1 MDSMV
6 EEIKLGMIGFS
17 EGNGHPFSFASIVN
31 GFDDEGMKNSGWDII
46 YNYLKERD
54 NSEFGFDQ
62 VRITHVWTQKKSIT
76 NKLAKAAKIENIVL
90 KLEDMIS
97 QVDGVIIA
105 RDDYQNHFKIASK
118 FLEEGKY
125 VFVDKPLSLNIHD
138 LKYFSQYIKNGK
150 LMSCSGMRYA
160 RELDYIRANIND
172 FGKIKLIRGTIVNDL
187 EKYGIHLLDG
197 IFGIIDFQVKSVLY
211 IHSNHDSLLLKNQ
224 DKSLICIDAL
234 GKTQKTFQFDFW
246 SDEKRFHAEVFDNF
260 SMFRRTIYYFIRMIR
275 TGKPAIDLNHIVNMM
290 KILIAANISK
300 KEKREVKLN
309 ELDI

>member
-1 MDSMV
+1 VVD
-6 EEIKLGMIGFS
+6 EIKLGMIGIS

-31 GFDDEGMKNSGWDII
+31 GFHDEEMKNSGWDII

-76 NKLAKAAKIENIVL
+76 NQLAKAARIENIAY
-90 KLEDMIS
+90 KLEDMI
-97 QVDGVIIA
+97 QKVDGVIIA

-118 FLEEGKY
+118 FLEKGKY

-138 LKYFSQYIKNGK
+138 LKYFNQYIKNGK

-160 RELDYIRANIND
+160 KELDYIRANIND

-187 EKYGIHLLDG
+187 ERYGIHLLDG

-211 IHSNHDSLLLKNQ
+211 IHSNHDSLILKNQ
-224 DKSLICIDAL
+224 DKSLIYIDAL

-260 SMFRRTIYYFIRMIR
+260 SMFRRTLYHFIGMIR
-275 TGKPAIDLNHIVNMM
+275 TGEPAIDSWHTLNMM

-300 KEKREVKLN
+300 KEEREVRLS

>member
-1 MDSMV
+1 MNI
-6 EEIKLGMIGFS
+6 IKLGMIGIS
-17 EGNGHPFSFASIVN
+17 KGNGHPFSFASIIN
-31 GFDDEGMKNSGWDII
+31 GFNNEEMKNSGWDII
-46 YNYLKERD
+46 YNYLRERD
-54 NSEFGFDQ
+54 NSEFGFNQ
-62 VRITHVWTQKKSIT
+62 VKITHVWTQNKYIT
-76 NKLAKAAKIENIVL
+76 NKLAKAARIENIVL
-90 KLEDMIS
+90 KLDDMIPK
-97 QVDGVIIA
+97 VNGVIIA

-138 LKYFSQYIKNGK
+138 IKYFSQYIKNGK

-160 RELDYIRANIND
+160 RELDYIRANINN

-197 IFGIIDFQVKSVLY
+197 IFGIIDFHVESVLY
-211 IHSNHDSLLLKNQ
+211 IKSNHDSLILKNQ
-224 DKSLICIDAL
+224 DNSLICIDAL

-246 SDEKRFHAEVFDNF
+246 SDKKRFHAEVFDNF
-260 SMFRRTIYYFIRMIR
+260 SMFRRTIYHFIRMIR

-300 KEKREVKLN
+300 KEKREVKLS